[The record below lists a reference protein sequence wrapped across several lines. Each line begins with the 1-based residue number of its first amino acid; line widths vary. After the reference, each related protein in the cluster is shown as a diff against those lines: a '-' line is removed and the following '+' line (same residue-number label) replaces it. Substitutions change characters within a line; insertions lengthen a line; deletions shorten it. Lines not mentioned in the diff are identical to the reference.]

1 MKRYILHTSFNIYHF
16 EATQWEHSVHKHTYF
31 EIIFIL
37 KGQGRHNLNGNSFD
51 YSEGDVFLVG
61 PKISMILIY
70 IA

>member
-16 EATQWEHSVHKHTYF
+16 EAIQWEHSVHKHTYF

-51 YSEGDVFLVG
+51 YSDGDVFLVG
-61 PKISMILIY
+61 PKTSMILIY

>member
-37 KGQGRHNLNGNSFD
+37 KGQGT
-51 YSEGDVFLVG
+51 
-61 PKISMILIY
+61 
-70 IA
+70 